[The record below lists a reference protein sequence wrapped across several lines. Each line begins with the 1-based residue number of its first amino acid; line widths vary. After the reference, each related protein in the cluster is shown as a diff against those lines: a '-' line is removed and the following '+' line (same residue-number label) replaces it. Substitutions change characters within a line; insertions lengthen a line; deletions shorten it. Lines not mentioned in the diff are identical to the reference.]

1 MIAGERYG
9 YFTYFRRTATG
20 GLTNEGHIQAGGF
33 DIQTDNNSWPCV
45 CDYNDDGKKDLL
57 VGQEGIGQP
66 SNVFVY
72 LNQNTN
78 AAPVFDGP
86 TDVLFNGS
94 LLPYY
99 RTIPVLQDLDNDG
112 LNDMVL
118 GGWYSDVRFYTNV
131 GTNANP
137 AFTNYI
143 YVVDPDSQNYSNG
156 NPPRLNLTDW
166 DGDGDLDMI
175 TCDYY
180 GSVFLRE
187 NVTPTAI
194 AENNDQSATQMNL
207 TITPNPFHHQTT
219 IRFTISAR
227 PASQGEAGD
236 SRSMIE
242 NTRLSIYDASGR
254 LLKSLNPESGIMD
267 HASSI
272 SWDGTDQANRVLGS
286 GVYFVTLRVGT
297 SIQTEK
303 VLITR

>member
-1 MIAGERYG
+1 M
-9 YFTYFRRTATG
+9 
-20 GLTNEGHIQAGGF
+20 
-33 DIQTDNNSWPCV
+33 
-45 CDYNDDGKKDLL
+45 
-57 VGQEGIGQP
+57 
-66 SNVFVY
+66 FVY

-137 AFTNYI
+137 VFTNYI

-194 AENNDQSATQMNL
+194 AENNDQSATPMNL

-219 IRFTISAR
+219 IRFTIPAC
-227 PASQGEAGD
+227 PASQGETGD
-236 SRSMIE
+236 SRSMEQEFRNSNSEI
-242 NTRLSIYDASGR
+242 RKPALKIYDAGGR
-254 LLKSLNPESGIMD
+254 LVKDFLLPTTYYLLPT
-267 HASSI
+267 AV

-286 GVYFVTLRVGT
+286 GVYFVTLRDGT

>member
-1 MIAGERYG
+1 M
-9 YFTYFRRTATG
+9 
-20 GLTNEGHIQAGGF
+20 
-33 DIQTDNNSWPCV
+33 
-45 CDYNDDGKKDLL
+45 KDLL

-78 AAPVFDGP
+78 AAPVFDDP

-143 YVVDPDSQNYSNG
+143 YVVNPDSQSYSNG
-156 NPPRLNLTDW
+156 NPPRLNLADW
-166 DGDGDLDMI
+166 DGDGDLDMV

-180 GSVFLRE
+180 GSVFYRE
-187 NVTPTAI
+187 NVTPTGLT
-194 AENNDQSATQMNL
+194 ENDEQLATSLNL
-207 TITPNPFHHQTT
+207 TITPNPFHHSTDIRYQITDNRQECELT
-219 IRFTISAR
+219 IRDIT
-227 PASQGEAGD
+227 
-236 SRSMIE
+236 
-242 NTRLSIYDASGR
+242 GR
-254 LLKSLNPESGIMD
+254 LVTDLSNQISVIG
-267 HASSI
+267 HQSSVE
-272 SWDGTDQANRVLGS
+272 WDGRDDHKRKLGS
-286 GVYFVTLRVGT
+286 GVYFVTLRSGGRVR
-297 SIQTEK
+297 TEK